1 MTWISTLKNKNSMMM
16 ILAATLLFA
25 PATAQRPPSGSRTT
39 EEVIRLQTDGFWLN
53 LHHFLY
59 VLGRAEAGMPDAT
72 REAVRHAPADQDS
85 VLARLSP
92 DDRSAWRATVS
103 SYATG
108 LSRRDLLFD
117 APLLRVTER
126 LSRARP
132 EESAAEMGLEPA
144 MAEMLDRAGAIYRA
158 AWWPRHR
165 AVNQTRAAELRPLL
179 ASHGAQ
185 LADFASR
192 VYDTPWP
199 TGGFTVHL
207 SAFTNWAG
215 AYSVTGSVILASSSD
230 PAQSGWLGVETLVHE
245 SLHQW
250 DQIVQARVNGA
261 ARAAG
266 VPAPP
271 YDVVHGMIFATAGE
285 AVRRIIP
292 DHVPYAEALGLW
304 RSRQLAP
311 HRERIDAAWRPWLRG
326 EGTLDSALAGVVRGD
341 QPQ

>member
-1 MTWISTLKNKNSMMM
+1 M
-16 ILAATLLFA
+16 
-25 PATAQRPPSGSRTT
+25 
-39 EEVIRLQTDGFWLN
+39 IRLQTDGFWLN

-185 LADFASR
+185 LADFASECM
-192 VYDTPWP
+192 TPHGP
-199 TGGFTVHL
+199 
-207 SAFTNWAG
+207 
-215 AYSVTGSVILASSSD
+215 
-230 PAQSGWLGVETLVHE
+230 PA
-245 SLHQW
+245 
-250 DQIVQARVNGA
+250 
-261 ARAAG
+261 
-266 VPAPP
+266 
-271 YDVVHGMIFATAGE
+271 
-285 AVRRIIP
+285 
-292 DHVPYAEALGLW
+292 
-304 RSRQLAP
+304 
-311 HRERIDAAWRPWLRG
+311 
-326 EGTLDSALAGVVRGD
+326 DS
-341 QPQ
+341 PCT